1 MRFRPVLGA
10 LFGLIVLSACARE
23 DLTEKP
29 EPLGDF
35 ALGLNIVVAD
45 NVKKV
50 PISRDATV
58 DEWEAAMVKAVDER
72 FSRFDGTKL
81 YNLGINVDAYAL
93 APPGIPLVAAPKS
106 VLVIT
111 ANVWDDAAG
120 KKLNE
125 EGKQLTVFEQFS
137 EESVV
142 LGSGLTKTKEEQ
154 MESLSRNAAR
164 AVEEWLR
171 QNPAWFGMIDTRP
184 TPADAPTVVNG
195 APAPAAPPITATPLP
210 AN

>member
-10 LFGLIVLSACARE
+10 FFGLVVLTACARE
-23 DLTEKP
+23 DLTQAP

-35 ALGLNIVVAD
+35 ALGLNVIVAD
-45 NVKKV
+45 NVQKV

-111 ANVWDDAAG
+111 ANVWDDAAQ
-120 KKLNE
+120 KKLNP

-137 EESVV
+137 GESAV
-142 LGSGLTKTKEEQ
+142 LGSGLTKTKAEQ

-164 AVEEWLR
+164 AVEDWLR
-171 QNPAWFGMIDTRP
+171 QNPQWFGMKDTRP
-184 TPADAPTVVNG
+184 TAADAPTVVSG
-195 APAPAAPPITATPLP
+195 PPVTPAPVESTPLP

>member
-10 LFGLIVLSACARE
+10 ILGLVVLTACARE
-23 DLTEKP
+23 NLTVAP
-29 EPLGDF
+29 DPLGDF
-35 ALGLNIVVAD
+35 ALGLNVVVAD
-45 NVKKV
+45 NMQKV
-50 PISRDATV
+50 PISRDASV
-58 DEWEAAMVKAVDER
+58 EEWEAAMIKAVDER

-106 VLVIT
+106 VMVIT

-120 KKLNE
+120 LKLNE

-137 EESVV
+137 GESAV
-142 LGSGLTKTKEEQ
+142 LGSGLTKTKAEQ

-164 AVEEWLR
+164 AVEDWLR

-184 TPADAPTVVNG
+184 TAADTPTVVSG
-195 APAPAAPPITATPLP
+195 PAAT
-210 AN
+210 N

>member
-1 MRFRPVLGA
+1 MRFRPVLGVF
-10 LFGLIVLSACARE
+10 FGLTLLSACARE
-23 DLTEKP
+23 DLTVAP

-35 ALGLNIVVAD
+35 ALGLNVVVSE
-45 NVKKV
+45 NVQKV
-50 PISRDATV
+50 PISRDATRE
-58 DEWEAAMVKAVDER
+58 EWKAAMVKAVDER

-81 YNLGINVDAYAL
+81 YNLGINVDAFAL

-111 ANVWDDAAG
+111 ANIWDDGAQ

-137 EESVV
+137 GESAV

-171 QNPAWFGMIDTRP
+171 QNPQWFGMIDTRP
-184 TPADAPTVVNG
+184 TAADAPTIVGG
-195 APAPAAPPITATPLP
+195 APVTPPPVESTPLP